1 MITPSFLIM
10 VMQLLF
16 FKHTDNWYAYSAKKL
31 PVTVSE
37 CQGKW
42 AKLTNTTVCKKC
54 LHNNLHTLAQL
65 SVTDIQGGDADISGT
80 CLTLHPGRRRE
91 RKIFKDFQKI
101 FKDFQRFSKIFKD
114 FQRFLK
120 IFKDFQRFS
129 KILHDFQNCFSIF
142 KLKNKIHG
150 LFFVIW
156 ITFRRV

>member
-65 SVTDIQGGDADISGT
+65 SLTDIQGGDADISGT
-80 CLTLHPGRRRE
+80 CLTLHPGRRRG
-91 RKIFKDFQKI
+91 RKI
-101 FKDFQRFSKIFKD
+101 FKDFQRFSKIFK
-114 FQRFLK
+114 
-120 IFKDFQRFS
+120 
-129 KILHDFQNCFSIF
+129 DFQNCFSIF

>member
-1 MITPSFLIM
+1 MITPSFFIM

-101 FKDFQRFSKIFKD
+101 FWRFSKIFKDFQRFSKTFKDFQRFSKIFKD
-114 FQRFLK
+114 FQRFCM
-120 IFKDFQRFS
+120 IFKIASVFS
-129 KILHDFQNCFSIF
+129 NWKTKYMDYFL
-142 KLKNKIHG
+142 
-150 LFFVIW
+150 
-156 ITFRRV
+156 